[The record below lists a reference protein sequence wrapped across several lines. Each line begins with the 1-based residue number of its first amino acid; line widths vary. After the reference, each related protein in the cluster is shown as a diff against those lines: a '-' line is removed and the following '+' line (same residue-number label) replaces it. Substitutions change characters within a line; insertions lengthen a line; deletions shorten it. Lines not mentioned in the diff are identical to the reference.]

1 MKKTVSI
8 LLVLASLILLFGC
21 AGRGEEAATTE
32 ETVPQVTET
41 AEATDDETTAVA
53 FDKYDFGS
61 ETVSILYWSDV
72 ENPEFFVE
80 DETGEVVNDTIYR
93 RNLRVEDAIN
103 VKLSYTGTK
112 GNYDKAND
120 FLTYVKN
127 SVNNGSGDPF
137 SIVAAYSLS
146 AGMLAYNGLCLN
158 MKHLE
163 PLHYESEWWPD
174 SLLETATVNDRLYFV
189 SGDISTNLLYMMY
202 AMYYNK
208 DMVGSLH
215 LDDPFSFVES
225 GDWTLDKMIELSAGI
240 YADTDGNGSLS
251 SGDTFAQACYA
262 LHLDAFLTGSGILC
276 ADVKDGKLVIDEDF
290 AGQKMV
296 DLTDKIYEYV
306 HSKDAEIISGYK
318 DIFKYGRSL
327 FITDRS
333 DIAIFDIKDK
343 EFEMGI
349 LPIPKYDANQEDY
362 LTVIGNPFT
371 LYSMP
376 INAPDENMSAAVLEY
391 LAHYSYEELT
401 PAIFELSLKTRYA
414 DGGNDVTSYDI
425 LRRGIVYDLGRI
437 FAKVF
442 EGTGSSPGTLYSN
455 QIKTRSS
462 AWTRVYSGASSRLS
476 KALNNINAA
485 FGIN

>member
-8 LLVLASLILLFGC
+8 LLVLASLILLFGR

-32 ETVPQVTET
+32 ETAAQVPGTD
-41 AEATDDETTAVA
+41 ASTDDETTEIA
-53 FDKYDFGS
+53 FDKYDFKGA
-61 ETVSILYWSDV
+61 TVAILYWNDV

-80 DETGEVVNDTIYR
+80 DETGEAVNDSIFA
-93 RNLRVEDAIN
+93 RNARVEKDLN
-103 VKLSYTGTK
+103 VKLSFTGTK
-112 GNYDKAND
+112 GNYDNADN
-120 FLTYVKN
+120 FLNTVKN
-127 SVNNGSGDPF
+127 SVKSGGTDPF

-146 AGMLAYNGLCLN
+146 AGMTAYNGLCQNLKN
-158 MKHLE
+158 LA
-163 PLHYESEWWPD
+163 PLHYEAEWWPD

-208 DMVGSLH
+208 NMVENLH
-215 LDDPFSFVES
+215 LDDPFSFVEN
-225 GDWTLDKMIELSAGI
+225 GDWTLDKMIELSAGV
-240 YADTDGNGSLS
+240 YADTDGNGALS

-276 ADVKDGKLVIDEDF
+276 ADVKEGKLVIDEDF

-306 HSKDAEIISGYK
+306 HSKDAEIIGGYK
-318 DIFKYGRSL
+318 DIFKNGRSL

-343 EFEMGI
+343 EFTMGI
-349 LPIPKYDANQEDY
+349 LPIPKYDRDQEDY

-371 LYSMP
+371 LYCVP
-376 INAPDENMSAAVLEY
+376 TNAPDEDMSGAVLEY
-391 LAHYSYEELT
+391 LAHYSYDLVT

-425 LRRGIVYDLGRI
+425 LRHGIVYDLGRI

-442 EGTGSSPGTLYSN
+442 EGSGSSPGSLYSN
-455 QIKTRSS
+455 QIKNHAM
-462 AWTRVYSGASSRLS
+462 AWTRTFQAASRQIT
-476 KALNNINAA
+476 KALDNINAA
-485 FGIN
+485 FGN